1 MATDTGD
8 RMKVVIYYA
17 IWATMCAAV
26 AGLVIAGLH
35 TWLFSYIPTRSALI
49 FTLVGDAVTALAIA
63 AGQGAVAL
71 VTGSVL
77 AQFGRSLQRT
87 VLLGLLVGVFDFAM
101 YLVQM
106 AVPAT
111 ELGWKPD
118 IVILAAATAAV
129 TLLGV
134 VPREGPR
141 PA

>member
-8 RMKVVIYYA
+8 RVKVVIYYA
-17 IWATMCAAV
+17 IWATLCAAA

-35 TWLFSYIPTRSALI
+35 TWLFSYIPTRSRLI

-77 AQFGRSLQRT
+77 AQFGRALQRT

-101 YLVQM
+101 YFLQM

-118 IVILAAATAAV
+118 IVILALASATI

-134 VPREGPR
+134 IR
-141 PA
+141 ASAA

>member
-8 RMKVVIYYA
+8 RLKVVIYYA
-17 IWATMCAAV
+17 IWATLCAAA

-35 TWLFSYIPTRSALI
+35 TWLFSYIPTRSRLI

-77 AQFGRSLQRT
+77 AQFGRALQRT

-101 YLVQM
+101 YFLQM

-118 IVILAAATAAV
+118 IVILALASATI

-134 VPREGPR
+134 VR
-141 PA
+141 ASAA

>member
-8 RMKVVIYYA
+8 RLKVVIYYA
-17 IWATMCAAV
+17 IWATLCAAA

-35 TWLFSYIPTRSALI
+35 TWLFSYVPTRSRLI

-77 AQFGRSLQRT
+77 AQFGRALQRT

-101 YLVQM
+101 YFLQM

-118 IVILAAATAAV
+118 IVILALASATI

-134 VPREGPR
+134 VR
-141 PA
+141 ASAA

>member
-35 TWLFSYIPTRSALI
+35 TWLFSYIPTRSGLL

-71 VTGSVL
+71 ATGRVL
-77 AQFGRSLQRT
+77 AQFGRSLPRT
-87 VLLGLLVGVFDFAM
+87 VLLRLPVGVVELAM
-101 YLVQM
+101 SL
-106 AVPAT
+106 
-111 ELGWKPD
+111 
-118 IVILAAATAAV
+118 
-129 TLLGV
+129 
-134 VPREGPR
+134 
-141 PA
+141 

>member
-8 RMKVVIYYA
+8 RLRVVIYYA
-17 IWATMCAAV
+17 IWATLCAAA

-35 TWLFSYIPTRSALI
+35 TWLFSYIPTRSRLI

-77 AQFGRSLQRT
+77 AQFGRALQRT

-101 YLVQM
+101 YFLQM

-118 IVILAAATAAV
+118 IVILALASATI

-134 VPREGPR
+134 VR
-141 PA
+141 ASAA